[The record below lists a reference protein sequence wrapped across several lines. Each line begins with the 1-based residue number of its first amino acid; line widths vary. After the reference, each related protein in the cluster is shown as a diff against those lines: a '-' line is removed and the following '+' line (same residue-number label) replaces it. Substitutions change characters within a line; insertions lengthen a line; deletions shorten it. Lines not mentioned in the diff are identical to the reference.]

1 VTLSPRHVTLAVLA
15 LLAGLVWLAQLGL
28 NNFYLQVLG
37 LLGINIIM
45 TVSLNFAA
53 GFGGMFSLGHPAF
66 MAIGAYTAAVLTY
79 PVRLKASRLPG
90 YPDWLHSF
98 EMPFVLALACGGLA
112 AAIAAL
118 LVGLPVLRLRGHYLA
133 VATLGLTV
141 IVQVSILNLVDF
153 TRGGQGLSAIP
164 GHSNIWWIFGA
175 VVLTIYVVQRLVRSR
190 FGRALQAIR
199 DDWIAAQTA
208 GINIVRTRLTG
219 FVISAFFAGLAGGLL
234 AHLLRILTPTQFS
247 FNAVFLGLT
256 MMILGGMG
264 SITGSVAGA
273 IIMTLLP
280 QYIIPLEAG
289 GTLLGHAIPGL
300 PGLTQVVTALI
311 LVLVMLLRPHGLVGR
326 WELTSQAIL
335 NGLSFLRTRLAGTS
349 SKLAK

>member
-1 VTLSPRHVTLAVLA
+1 MTLTPRHVTFAALA

-37 LLGINIIM
+37 LLGINVIM
-45 TVSLNFAA
+45 AVSLNFAA

-98 EMPFVLALACGGLA
+98 EMPFVLALGCGALA
-112 AAIAAL
+112 AGIAAL

-164 GHSNIWWIFGA
+164 GYSTIWWIFGA
-175 VVLTIYVVQRLVRSR
+175 MLLTIYIVQRLVHSR
-190 FGRALQAIR
+190 FGRAMQAIR

-219 FVISAFFAGLAGGLL
+219 FVISACFAGLAGGLL

-247 FNAVFLGLT
+247 FSAVFLGIT
-256 MMILGGMG
+256 MVILGGLG
-264 SITGSVAGA
+264 SITGSVIGA

-289 GTLLGHAIPGL
+289 GRLLGLTIPGL

-311 LVLVMLLRPHGLVGR
+311 LVLIMLLRPHGLVGR
-326 WELTSQAIL
+326 WELTSHAIL
-335 NGLSFLRTRLAGTS
+335 NGLSFLRGRLAGTV
-349 SKLAK
+349 SKPAK